1 VTDTSASTRPRPD
14 APSATRCRGRVRALL
29 RAAWGIGLLITLVP
43 AVASFIRMF
52 DEGSLDLLTRSGA
65 FALNP
70 SIVGGLEDLGIA
82 RDAVLQG
89 DLVFRIVGMVVFSV
103 TAIGIFVRRSDD
115 WMTGL
120 VSFTLLALGMT
131 WFAPLGA
138 LPHGSVLDVVARTV
152 GNARPYEVGLGKTLA
167 GITIIV
173 FLYLFPDGRF
183 VPRWT
188 RLAAITLAVHWIAWN
203 VFDGTMVDPTTWST
217 PPQIAL
223 VTIVVGSAVGAQIY
237 RFSISSPDQRNRTK
251 LVVAAIC
258 VLAVVPPM
266 LFAFNPGLGAG
277 LDDLAI
283 VTPRVEIIYNLILLV
298 ILGMAAILLPISI
311 AVSVWRY
318 RLWDMDIFIN
328 RTLVYGAL
336 TGVLGLTYFVILAAV
351 SAVAQQSFVTA
362 AAATFGVAV
371 LFQPARRRLHDL
383 IDKRFY
389 RQRYDATKRLQA
401 FASRLRQEIDLKTL
415 TDELLRVVRE
425 TMHPTGVS
433 LWVASSLE
441 GATEESITMR
451 RIGFWVDASR
461 AGLQE
466 RDFDE
471 VRLGLDV
478 RPVFTE
484 AAGPVDLLDPDITAE
499 ALTRL
504 RSVGVCLTVP
514 LVNQGELIGIL
525 NLGRRMSDADYSSDD
540 LKLLDDLS
548 DHAAVAIRV
557 ALLVGDREN
566 AMRERERIDN
576 EMRVARLIQQRFFP
590 KELPSI
596 PGWEIY
602 AYLEAARDV
611 GGDFYDFIDLPDGRL
626 VIVAGDVTGKG
637 VPAALVMAS
646 TRSLLRSESP
656 RLLSPATIL
665 EHVNESL
672 LKDIPEQMFVTCL
685 CAVLDPATG
694 RLLFA
699 NAGHNV
705 PYLRV
710 DEEVVEARATGLPL
724 GLMPGIQYEECET
737 TIALGVTIMLH
748 SDGLAEARNT
758 TKEMYG
764 FPRVKESLQRA
775 TEPKSTITALL
786 ADLAAFT
793 GDGWEQDDDITLAVI
808 HRRAQAESLPAG
820 PREEKDGY
828 VLAG

>member
-1 VTDTSASTRPRPD
+1 MTDTSASTHPRSD
-14 APSATRCRGRVRALL
+14 APPATRCRGFARALL
-29 RAAWGIGLLITLVP
+29 CAGWGAGLLITLVP
-43 AVASFIRMF
+43 AVTSFIRMF
-52 DEGSLDLLTRSGA
+52 DEGSLDLLTRAGA

-89 DLVFRIVGMVVFSV
+89 DLVFRILGMVVFSV

-120 VSFTLLALGMT
+120 VSFTLLTLGMT
-131 WFAPLGA
+131 WFAPIGA
-138 LPHGSVLDVVARTV
+138 LPRGSVLDVVARAV
-152 GNARPYEVGLGKTLA
+152 GNARPFEVGLGRTLA

-188 RLAAITLAVHWIAWN
+188 RYAAIALAAHWIAWN

-217 PPQIAL
+217 SAQIAL

-237 RFSISSPDQRNRTK
+237 RFFISSADQRNRTK

-371 LFQPARRRLHDL
+371 LFQPARRRLQDL

-401 FASRLRQEIDLKTL
+401 FASRLRQEIDLQTL

-471 VRLGLDV
+471 VRLGVDV

-484 AAGPVDLLDPDITAE
+484 AAGPVDLADPDITAE
-499 ALTRL
+499 ALLRL

-540 LKLLDDLS
+540 LRLLDDLS

-748 SDGLAEARNT
+748 SDGLAEARNE

-764 FPRVKESLQRA
+764 FSRVKESLQRA